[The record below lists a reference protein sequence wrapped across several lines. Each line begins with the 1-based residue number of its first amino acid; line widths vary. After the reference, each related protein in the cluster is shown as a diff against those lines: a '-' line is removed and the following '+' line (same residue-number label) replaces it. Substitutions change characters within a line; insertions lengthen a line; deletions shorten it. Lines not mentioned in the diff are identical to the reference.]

1 MEHRAPIIEETEK
14 EVCFQV
20 LALPINNIDVLIY
33 QWTISDRHLLH
44 SCTTIVTLFSFT
56 LSFHGLQSSP
66 PSFDTKVAFFKS
78 HKSPG
83 SSDILD
89 AKKQQGQLLCD
100 YCTSAKHPHCSHL
113 QSGTKMSYLPS
124 TGFDQI
130 LTLFLEAVFTKSTNY
145 QSLKMTAPAPCK
157 PLLVCGTGIYFG
169 SFAHPLYREFKHLFN

>member
-1 MEHRAPIIEETEK
+1 MEHHAPIIEETEK

-100 YCTSAKHPHCSHL
+100 YCTSAKHHHCPHL
-113 QSGTKMSYLPS
+113 QSLFVDLVNTISRDNVSIQSNPVEGRYDIFHFKDVDNEGVLQRYNSHIISRNGVY
-124 TGFDQI
+124 QI
-130 LTLFLEAVFTKSTNY
+130 NK
-145 QSLKMTAPAPCK
+145 
-157 PLLVCGTGIYFG
+157 
-169 SFAHPLYREFKHLFN
+169 